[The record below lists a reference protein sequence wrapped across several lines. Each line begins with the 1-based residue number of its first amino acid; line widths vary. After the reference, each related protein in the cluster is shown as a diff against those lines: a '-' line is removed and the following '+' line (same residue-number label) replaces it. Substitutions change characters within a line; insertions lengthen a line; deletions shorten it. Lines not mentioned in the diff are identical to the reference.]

1 MMSSHSIYSQPSP
14 EPRIALPLSPP
25 ATALLPSS
33 ETLRGELVK
42 YSLLRILRFLPRHL
56 ASNQLSDLRD
66 FITPIVPNN
75 LSLQHYMPSGLV
87 LRHFHQVIDELK
99 GLYVPNDTENKLPKP
114 RTGFSVFMS
123 IFSRHMWYLHPAFHV
138 GVRCTNCTRIS
149 SLNFNLRRYSDGQS
163 HDLAHQNDPRTIHR
177 NGCYAFLPGIKRR
190 IACHKPAEPC
200 KQVRSPSDQKAE
212 SCLGYQ
218 NVGMGKVLN
227 KETRRLPSG
236 PKVGLPV
243 LMSKKIS
250 HMSKLLMDSV
260 CGTIEKFMM
269 RHSGTCVHCDLKV

>member
-1 MMSSHSIYSQPSP
+1 MVVRCTLSHLWRWWKRLEVWSGYKNFVICQHTLDPGGSCCALTLLTKSDISLHKNTHLRPPSLFNILMMSSHSIYSQPSP

-42 YSLLRILRFLPRHL
+42 YSLLHILRFLPCHL

-123 IFSRHMWYLHPAFHV
+123 IFSRHM
-138 GVRCTNCTRIS
+138 
-149 SLNFNLRRYSDGQS
+149 
-163 HDLAHQNDPRTIHR
+163 
-177 NGCYAFLPGIKRR
+177 
-190 IACHKPAEPC
+190 
-200 KQVRSPSDQKAE
+200 
-212 SCLGYQ
+212 
-218 NVGMGKVLN
+218 
-227 KETRRLPSG
+227 
-236 PKVGLPV
+236 
-243 LMSKKIS
+243 
-250 HMSKLLMDSV
+250 
-260 CGTIEKFMM
+260 
-269 RHSGTCVHCDLKV
+269 